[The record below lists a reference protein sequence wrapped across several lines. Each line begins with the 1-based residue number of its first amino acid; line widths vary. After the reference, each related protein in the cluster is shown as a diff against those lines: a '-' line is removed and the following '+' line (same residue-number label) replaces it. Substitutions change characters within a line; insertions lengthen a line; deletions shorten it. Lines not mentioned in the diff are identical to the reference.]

1 MPRSISAFVA
11 SIALGSCLVQ
21 AGPLW
26 PLPKNQSTGTEV
38 LYLTEDSFTFKSTGY
53 ESEILQAAFDRFSEA
68 IFSTPSYETDRKAEI
83 QRIEH
88 LDGRIDAL
96 HVYVQSS
103 DQSLNLET
111 DESYTLI
118 VQSPLSWITASSV
131 YGALRGLE
139 TFGQLVDRIELPKGR
154 SDSFSLQAPIPP
166 TSQSADRV
174 KESATSIQPALD
186 HPNIQSLEKGVLADQ
201 GQIETQAAGS
211 RGKETTPGWQHSGP
225 QLEDGLQEASQDGRS
240 LDQQVLSQ
248 ADSSSV
254 SKKQAMRRLA
264 ALEPEQQLAEA
275 SSAPQEAADDR
286 DEEDGYEE
294 DDEDLE
300 SKTMFIINATAISDE
315 PRFRHRGL
323 LIDTSRHYLPVAVI
337 QEHLEAMAASKM
349 NVLHWHIVDDQ
360 SFPMIS
366 ERLPLLSVM
375 GAFSPSHTYS
385 REDILEVIDYA
396 RLHGIRV
403 LPEFDTPGHTLSW
416 GAGYPN
422 LLTDCYDKDGN
433 PTGIKGPMDPT
444 QNETYGTLWRLLQEV
459 VEIFPDAFL
468 HLGGDEVPFDCWESN
483 PKVRQWMKEQNVS
496 SFAALEASFMK
507 RVLGLTAAAGRFPIV
522 WQDVLD
528 NGVELDSSTIAHVWK
543 WWFDPSKH
551 QDVAGLLPV
560 SVNDSSSLRPLDCS
574 LSWGCRGEEDF
585 DDVPGWLRELDAVTK
600 KGHRAILSAP
610 WYLDIGSY
618 AGQDWKTYYQI
629 EPASFTEDVGQQS
642 LLVGGEAAMWGEY
655 TDATN
660 SISKTWPQAAAVA
673 ERLWH
678 QKELYKR
685 FKESL
690 LDQKAVDL
698 EESSALFQQAKK
710 RVLLHLKS
718 QQGYKQQVDPR
729 GALTRLRQQLSEAG
743 SSLREVKDS
752 RTEKFRSAY
761 NAVKSRRRAQALPEA
776 LDEAKVLGQNGFF
789 RGLVLASVG
798 GVCKLFLHG
807 LSDTQITGSEHF
819 RHALER
825 PSDQALVT
833 VSNHVAAADDPA
845 LTAALVPAKYLLD
858 QKALRWTMC
867 ATDRCF
873 TSPTMIPFFRA
884 AKVLPVERG
893 AGMEQMG
900 MRKAEE
906 VLNRGDWVHIFPEGT
921 RTRDGRIGPARR
933 GVARLISSCKQP
945 PLVVPFVHSGFDKV
959 FPGKAKLPRP
969 GQSVRILVGE
979 PLGFEDLRAS
989 AQQHSWSEETLQSAI
1004 AARVGRTLCELK
1016 AELDGL
1022 PVAEVMSGN
1031 FELDPLAL
1039 RPLIVE
1045 EADSLQHSWTSNR
1058 WQAPLPSQSWASCL
1072 HTASSETS
1080 RNNLA
1085 LQPLSCTD
1093 MASMSQPKQDG
1104 QSDPSLQRI
1113 DYIRGAWHQDIGQ
1126 ALWPSQKLAL

>member
-131 YGALRGLE
+131 
-139 TFGQLVDRIELPKGR
+139 K
-154 SDSFSLQAPIPP
+154 LQM
-166 TSQSADRV
+166 TEMRKMD
-174 KESATSIQPALD
+174 
-186 HPNIQSLEKGVLADQ
+186 
-201 GQIETQAAGS
+201 
-211 RGKETTPGWQHSGP
+211 
-225 QLEDGLQEASQDGRS
+225 
-240 LDQQVLSQ
+240 
-248 ADSSSV
+248 
-254 SKKQAMRRLA
+254 MRRMM
-264 ALEPEQQLAEA
+264 
-275 SSAPQEAADDR
+275 R
-286 DEEDGYEE
+286 
-294 DDEDLE
+294 
-300 SKTMFIINATAISDE
+300 IW
-315 PRFRHRGL
+315 
-323 LIDTSRHYLPVAVI
+323 RHYLPVAVI

-673 ERLWH
+673 ERLWSVILPADAE
-678 QKELYKR
+678 Q
-685 FKESL
+685 
-690 LDQKAVDL
+690 L
-698 EESSALFQQAKK
+698 EHVAI
-710 RVLLHLKS
+710 
-718 QQGYKQQVDPR
+718 
-729 GALTRLRQQLSEAG
+729 
-743 SSLREVKDS
+743 
-752 RTEKFRSAY
+752 
-761 NAVKSRRRAQALPEA
+761 KSRRRAQALPEA